1 MRTNHVVDACCVHLN
16 VLQLPACFFTC
27 PIGIAGMVEM
37 MNTMSMCVRP
47 ATTSKR
53 TPEVTKRRKSHR
65 TGNVLIHCHVSHLN
79 QPGTSWT
86 CQENGPPSLPE
97 VDLARLEGNQVRE
110 KAALSAAVAATSEAS
125 YVCIF
130 YQQIFQQFFGDDV
143 YSIFSPTQPL
153 FFLYMLISA
162 SDLWMFV
169 SGQQSKDVF
178 CKHVESVLSKSAK
191 IRSLV
196 GDLQRNYPTDPTA
209 RKFLSFKHVQE
220 ILCSFLVVKKT
231 ANYCKSKPKIP
242 IFTHS
247 PPFYQGRGHLEWW
260 SQHLGQWVQHPFQPH
275 GRRRAG

>member
-169 SGQQSKDVF
+169 SGQQVQRCLLQTRGECPFEECQDSIPCGRF
-178 CKHVESVLSKSAK
+178 AAQLSHGPHCPEVSQLQTC
-191 IRSLV
+191 S
-196 GDLQRNYPTDPTA
+196 GDI
-209 RKFLSFKHVQE
+209 V
-220 ILCSFLVVKKT
+220 
-231 ANYCKSKPKIP
+231 
-242 IFTHS
+242 
-247 PPFYQGRGHLEWW
+247 
-260 SQHLGQWVQHPFQPH
+260 
-275 GRRRAG
+275 